1 MSMMTSKEGLRR
13 NPTWQNVLNKIDHR
27 FRDLGCD
34 SARHEMRRSL
44 QNGHLG
50 VCLSFKRQTD
60 RFSLPCLI
68 PILPYV
74 LEQCFMPYVL
84 ETVFQKSPK
93 GRRVEQKDSTD
104 VPRLGE
110 QYSIKYLSTS
120 SQKAGVIST
129 SFQ

>member
-1 MSMMTSKEGLRR
+1 MVDFLLS
-13 NPTWQNVLNKIDHR
+13 
-27 FRDLGCD
+27 
-34 SARHEMRRSL
+34 SAFI
-44 QNGHLG
+44 
-50 VCLSFKRQTD
+50 LSFKRQTD
-60 RFSLPCLI
+60 RFSLPWFI
-68 PILPYV
+68 PIL
-74 LEQCFMPYVL
+74 PYVL